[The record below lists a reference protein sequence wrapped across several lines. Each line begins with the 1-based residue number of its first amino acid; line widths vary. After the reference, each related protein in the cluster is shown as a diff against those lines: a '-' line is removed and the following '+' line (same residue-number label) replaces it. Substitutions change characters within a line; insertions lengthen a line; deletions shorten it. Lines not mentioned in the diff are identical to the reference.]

1 MRILL
6 TAINAKYIHS
16 NLAVYNLKAVTA
28 KYGDQI
34 EIAEYTINQQPDEI
48 LADIYK
54 KQPDVIAFSTYIWNR
69 RMVGELITELSK
81 VLPQA
86 EIWAGGPEVSYD
98 AEAFL
103 MEYPKVR
110 GVMRGEGETVFPALA
125 SLYIEGTGSFQTI
138 AGITCRNDQGELQIN
153 EDGAPANMDEL
164 PFVYDHLEDFS
175 HKIIYYESS
184 RGCPFRCAYCLSSLE
199 KKLRFRS
206 LDLVKKE
213 LGFFLQAKVPQVKF
227 LDRTFNCNP
236 RRTVDLWQWIL
247 DHDNGITNF
256 HFEIAADLITEEE
269 LAIMEQMRPGLIQLE
284 IGVQSTNMETVHEID
299 RVMDLDLV
307 RNVTAKV
314 KSFGNIHQ
322 HLDLIAGLPGE
333 DLDSFHKSF
342 DDVFAMEPEQLQLG
356 FLKVLRGTKIHRM
369 AQRYGI
375 VCHDKAPYE
384 VLSTPWLPYKDLLL
398 LKGVE
403 EMVELYY
410 NSHQY
415 EKTLE
420 EILKNYGSPFA
431 FFVELAEFYDRKGY
445 SKISHSRMARYE
457 ILREFI
463 SEKDWADL
471 VYDQCMIFDLYA
483 RERLKSRPAFA
494 ADRSPYKEQL
504 REYEK
509 IYGKQVH
516 IEIFTRDGQPV
527 FVLFD
532 YARRNPLT
540 NDAHVEVLG

>member
-69 RMVGELITELSK
+69 RMVGELIEELPK
-81 VLPQA
+81 VLPLA

-110 GVMRGEGETVFPALA
+110 GGMRGEGETVFPALA

-138 AGITCRNDQGELQIN
+138 AGITYRNDHGELQIN

-322 HLDLIAGLPGE
+322 HLDLIAGLPRE
-333 DLDSFHKSF
+333 DLESFHKSF
-342 DDVFAMEPEQLQLG
+342 DDVFAMKPEQLQLG

-369 AQRYGI
+369 AQQYGI

-463 SEKDWADL
+463 SEKDWADP

-516 IEIFTRDGQPV
+516 IEIFTRDSQPV

>member
-69 RMVGELITELSK
+69 RMVGELIAELPK

-138 AGITCRNDQGELQIN
+138 AGITYRNDHGELQIN

-236 RRTVDLWQWIL
+236 GRTVDLWQWIL

-269 LAIMEQMRPGLIQLE
+269 LAIMERMRPGLIQLE

-322 HLDLIAGLPGE
+322 HLDLIAGLPRE
-333 DLDSFHKSF
+333 DLESFHKSF
-342 DDVFAMEPEQLQLG
+342 DDVFAMKPEQLQLG

-369 AQRYGI
+369 AQQYGI

-384 VLSTPWLPYKDLLL
+384 VLSTPWLPYKDLVL

-463 SEKDWADL
+463 SEKDWADP

-516 IEIFTRDGQPV
+516 IEIFTRDSQPV

>member
-69 RMVGELITELSK
+69 RMVGELIAELSK

-86 EIWAGGPEVSYD
+86 EIWVGGPEVSYD

-138 AGITCRNDQGELQIN
+138 AGITYRNDQGELQIN
-153 EDGAPANMDEL
+153 EDGAPVNMDEL

-213 LGFFLQAKVPQVKF
+213 LGFFLQAEVPQVKF

-369 AQRYGI
+369 AQQYGI

-431 FFVELAEFYDRKGY
+431 FFVELVEFYDRKGY

-463 SEKDWADL
+463 SEKDWADP

>member
-1 MRILL
+1 MSEC
-6 TAINAKYIHS
+6 TCHKN
-16 NLAVYNLKAVTA
+16 
-28 KYGDQI
+28 
-34 EIAEYTINQQPDEI
+34 YTEDVLIPQVGVI
-48 LADIYK
+48 TDIR
-54 KQPDVIAFSTYIWNR
+54 QETPDVKTFRVNAPEGGKLFEHMPGQCAMLCVPGVSEGMFS
-69 RMVGELITELSK
+69 ITSSPTNK
-81 VLPQA
+81 
-86 EIWAGGPEVSYD
+86 
-98 AEAFL
+98 
-103 MEYPKVR
+103 EYQ
-110 GVMRGEGETVFPALA
+110 E
-125 SLYIEGTGSFQTI
+125 
-138 AGITCRNDQGELQIN
+138 
-153 EDGAPANMDEL
+153 
-164 PFVYDHLEDFS
+164 
-175 HKIIYYESS
+175 
-184 RGCPFRCAYCLSSLE
+184 
-199 KKLRFRS
+199 
-206 LDLVKKE
+206 
-213 LGFFLQAKVPQVKF
+213 
-227 LDRTFNCNP
+227 
-236 RRTVDLWQWIL
+236 
-247 DHDNGITNF
+247 
-256 HFEIAADLITEEE
+256 
-269 LAIMEQMRPGLIQLE
+269 
-284 IGVQSTNMETVHEID
+284 
-299 RVMDLDLV
+299 
-307 RNVTAKV
+307 
-314 KSFGNIHQ
+314 

-333 DLDSFHKSF
+333 DLESFHKSF

-369 AQRYGI
+369 AQQYGI

-431 FFVELAEFYDRKGY
+431 FFEELSEFYDRKGY

-463 SEKDWADL
+463 SEKDWADP

-483 RERLKSRPAFA
+483 RERLKSRPTFA

-516 IEIFTRDGQPV
+516 IEIFTRDSQPV